1 MAADDSPGC
10 RPGRA
15 AHAAAGSDRPR
26 RWRPWVLHDEPQ
38 IEKAMST
45 NTQVETVST
54 GADKAKLAGA
64 AVLLVGAVVV
74 FYLLAKQDLWLRT
87 LALVALLAA
96 AVALYFR
103 SESGKQLIAFG
114 RDAVRET
121 KKVVWPTRKEAMQ
134 MTGYVFAFVFVM
146 ALFLWVT
153 DKTLEWVLYDL
164 VLGWKR

>member
-1 MAADDSPGC
+1 LAADRWS
-10 RPGRA
+10 
-15 AHAAAGSDRPR
+15 
-26 RWRPWVLHDEPQ
+26 RWRPGARRAAPQ

-96 AVALYFR
+96 AVALYFT
-103 SESGKQLIAFG
+103 SESGRQLIAFG